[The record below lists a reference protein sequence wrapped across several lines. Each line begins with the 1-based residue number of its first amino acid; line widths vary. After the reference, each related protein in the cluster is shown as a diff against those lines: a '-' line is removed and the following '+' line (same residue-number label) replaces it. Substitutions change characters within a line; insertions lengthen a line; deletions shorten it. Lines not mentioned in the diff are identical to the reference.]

1 MASAGHARKT
11 RQKQYVPTPSA
22 CADNARTG
30 PKKEHW
36 LKGNLHRIFQD
47 GLEYNLWLTQKYG
60 GVVKIHT
67 LLGGQQLYVSDPLA
81 LQHIVVKEQ
90 HIFTETDMFIMGNK
104 LMFGEG
110 LVSTLGEQHRKQR
123 KILNPVFSLAN
134 MRELLPVI
142 QPIASKMRSVLLS
155 QLPDGGGSREIDVLP
170 WMSRGALEY
179 ISQGCLGYTF
189 NALEPA
195 QSYNFAE
202 AIRSFAPTA
211 LRLIFLR
218 PFIPF
223 IVRNISLYWRNELV
237 DWLPI
242 KGLRHLRRIARVMDG
257 ASNAILF
264 EKKAELEEGSTT
276 DGTCTTKS
284 EGNLG
289 DHMKKKDIMTIL
301 LRANASSD
309 PAERLTEA
317 ELIGQMNTVIVA
329 GVETPALA
337 GSRLL
342 HALASRPTAQ
352 ARLRS
357 ELRRAKLDH
366 AASQGIPLDGSSW
379 SDIELPYDILM
390 SLPYLDTVV
399 RETLRVYP
407 PSSLLSRTARQTT
420 TLPLQFPVLSSTGE
434 EVTSVVVPE
443 GTTVIISVLAANHNK
458 AVWGDDASEWRRE
471 RWLNASGQLNAP
483 GPARV
488 RSLTVR
494 LVIALKDRRI
504 RPAVGVASSIGVQ
517 YMRRCQHLRSEFCP
531 VLADTPGSKM
541 TFFGGGRACMCVAH
555 SWLECM
561 TNPNGS
567 GFKLSEMEIKQI
579 IAALISN
586 MHFSLPSAV
595 DEHGNR
601 KEIYWMK
608 VAHVPFVPS
617 YLFLDLLR
625 QFFLKPDT
633 ESESWL
639 GIKE

>member
-1 MASAGHARKT
+1 MTIVLIFASALVAFLFWKLERK
-11 RQKQYVPTPSA
+11 RSLPSSIA
-22 CADNARTG
+22 G

-47 GLEYNLWLTQKYG
+47 GLEYNLRLTQKYG

-81 LQHIVVKEQ
+81 LHHIVVKEQ

-110 LVSTLGEQHRKQR
+110 LISTLGEQHRKQR
-123 KILNPVFSLAN
+123 KILNPVFSRAN

-142 QPIASKMRSVLLS
+142 QPIASKIRSVLLS
-155 QLPDGGGSREIDVLP
+155 QLPDDGGSREIDVLP
-170 WMSRGALEY
+170 WMSRGALDY
-179 ISQGCLGYTF
+179 ISQGCLGYSF
-189 NALEPA
+189 NALEPT
-195 QSYNFAE
+195 QSHNFAE
-202 AIRSFAPTA
+202 AIRSLAPTA
-211 LRLIFLR
+211 LKLIFLR
-218 PFIPF
+218 PFTPF
-223 IVRNISLYWRNELV
+223 IVRNISLYWRNKLV

-242 KGLRHLRRIARVMDG
+242 KALRDLRRIVRVMDG

-264 EKKAELEEGSTT
+264 EKKAELEGGSTT

-289 DHMKKKDIMTIL
+289 DHMKRKDIMTIL

-317 ELIGQMNTVIVA
+317 ELIGQMNTVIVG

-366 AASQGIPLDGSSW
+366 AASQDIPIDGSSW

-390 SLPYLDTVV
+390 SLPYLDAVV

-407 PSSLLSRTARQTT
+407 PTSLLGRTARQTT
-420 TLPLQFPVLSSTGE
+420 TLPLRFPVFSSTGE

-443 GTTVIISVLAANHNK
+443 GTTVIISILAANHNK
-458 AVWGDDASEWRRE
+458 AVWGDDASEWRPE
-471 RWLNASGQLNAP
+471 RWLNASGQRAWP
-483 GPARV
+483 GQGQELDGTLGDSAEG
-488 RSLTVR
+488 STN
-494 LVIALKDRRI
+494 
-504 RPAVGVASSIGVQ
+504 
-517 YMRRCQHLRSEFCP
+517 
-531 VLADTPGSKM
+531 TPGNRGGVKYPGVYASMM
-541 TFFGGGRACMCVAH
+541 TFLGGGRACI
-555 SWLECM
+555 
-561 TNPNGS
+561 
-567 GFKLSEMEIKQI
+567 GFKFAEMEIKQI
-579 IAALISN
+579 IATLISN
-586 MHFSLPSAV
+586 MHFSLPSAT

-601 KEIYWMK
+601 KEIYWMMNGLQ
-608 VAHVPFVPS
+608 VPVVRAPFGDGKTSQVP
-617 YLFLDLLR
+617 LDVR
-625 QFFLKPDT
+625 TVREEDFSSQD
-633 ESESWL
+633 
-639 GIKE
+639 